1 MSVNGALE
9 QVVSRVRE
17 AIMSESRLRGQ
28 HKRVNLSIENGTLTL
43 EGEVDSVASKK
54 LALEKAAEV
63 PDIVGIVDRLHVA
76 PAQPMTD
83 GEIGAL
89 MREALLQEP
98 AFSGFRLAADGG
110 NAIGDIDDAEAPGT
124 VTFEVTGGVITLN
137 GTVPGLDYKRL
148 AGVLAWWIPGS
159 RDVINGIAVDPPE
172 DDGFDS
178 IAEAVRLVLEK
189 DPFVDAGHL
198 RVGVRG
204 RVVTLAGV
212 MPSEPQRHMAEMDA
226 WYVFGVDNV
235 VNHIE
240 VRR

>member
-1 MSVNGALE
+1 VNGAPE

-17 AIMSESRLRGQ
+17 AIMSESRLRAQ
-28 HKRVNLSIENGTLTL
+28 HRRVSLALRDGTLTL
-43 EGEVDSVASKK
+43 EGEVDTLASKK
-54 LALEKAAEV
+54 LTLERAAGV
-63 PDIVGIVDRLHVA
+63 PDIDGIIDRLHVA

-98 AFSGFRLAADGG
+98 AFSEFRLTGNDGET
-110 NAIGDIDDAEAPGT
+110 GDVDRAEAPGSISFQ
-124 VTFEVTGGVITLN
+124 VSDGVITLN
-137 GTVPGLDYKRL
+137 GSVPGLDYKRL

-159 RDVINGIAVDPPE
+159 RDVINGIAVEPPE
-172 DDGFDS
+172 EDSFDS

-189 DPFVDAGHL
+189 DPFVDAAQL

-235 VNHIE
+235 VNNIE